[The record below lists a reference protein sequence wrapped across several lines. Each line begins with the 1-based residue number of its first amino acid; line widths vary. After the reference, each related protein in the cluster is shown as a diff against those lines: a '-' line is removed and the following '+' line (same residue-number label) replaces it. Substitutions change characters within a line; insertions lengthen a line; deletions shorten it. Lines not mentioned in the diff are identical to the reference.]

1 MLFTSLHFSTDQNV
15 FLTGRHTLYPNLD
28 QRLQSSIQST
38 QPYNFK
44 VSVSRA
50 RDARF
55 DAWRGM
61 AKWSNECKDRF
72 LESMTKAQYDEF
84 GSEYFKD
91 HEMSGSEAL

>member
-1 MLFTSLHFSTDQNV
+1 
-15 FLTGRHTLYPNLD
+15 
-28 QRLQSSIQST
+28 
-38 QPYNFK
+38 
-44 VSVSRA
+44 
-50 RDARF
+50 
-55 DAWRGM
+55 M